1 MLYDPKRGEPEMAEK
16 RKKGTRIIRQ
26 KPDRRANRTILIR
39 SLFLMVLFGLV
50 VFIPLFF
57 KLWQIQISQHD
68 YYQELAVQ
76 QQTRDS
82 TVTAN
87 RGTIYDSQGAVLA
100 MSATVYNVQL
110 SPKDLLETQETY
122 REKVEDAQENG
133 GTLPD
138 YPEPTDQFVAENLA
152 SILNLEVEDVMKH
165 LENKN
170 SQYEIIKYRVEP
182 EESEAVQEF
191 ITENH
196 LSHGI
201 YLMPTS
207 KRYYPKGSLAAHVVG
222 WVNPNT
228 DNVGACG
235 VEAQFGEER
244 SGQTGRVV
252 TAKDGV
258 GTELLYRFEDY
269 YDATDGNNLTLTI
282 DATIQSYCESILQE
296 GVEQFD
302 IQDGAFCL
310 VMDPNTGAILGW
322 ANSPTFDLN
331 DPWTVSD
338 PVLLQYLEDIKSG
351 GYTKEEAYTKAL
363 AEGATAQEAYDA
375 AVQEAEKEV
384 LYSQWANKAVTSS
397 YEPGSTFKSIVLAA
411 ALEEGVISESDHFYC
426 SGVAQVD
433 GWNGDPIRCSKRD
446 GHGDQDLAKAVA
458 NSCNPA
464 FIEIGKRLGAEKFYD
479 YLEDFGFLEKT
490 GIDMQGETTGVI
502 WSRDDFTNVDLAVAS
517 FGQRFQVTPLQLI
530 TAASAVVN
538 GGHLMQ
544 PYVVSQVTD
553 ADGNVLQHTEPTE
566 VRQVISE
573 QTSERCRTILEKV
586 VDGGTG
592 KNAAVEGY
600 RIGGKTGS
608 SQTLKGEDHTI
619 VSFLGFAPAD
629 DPQVVIL
636 LAYDSPKPVSPGSN
650 YTADNWYISGGNMAA
665 LKAGELMEKILDYLG
680 VEKSYSATADVMV
693 PNLTGLN
700 LADATTSLKKN
711 NLSIRVVGDGDT
723 VTGQI
728 PAKGAS
734 IPGGSEVVVYMGA
747 EVPTDQVQV
756 PSVIG
761 LNVEQAK
768 AKLSAQGLYL
778 KASGASE
785 FGSTVVAYEQST
797 PAGTS
802 VDRGTTIEVRF
813 TDSTASGAGL

>member
-1 MLYDPKRGEPEMAEK
+1 MAEK
-16 RKKGTRIIRQ
+16 RKKGTRIVRQ
-26 KPDRRANRTILIR
+26 RPDQRANRTILIR

-68 YYQELAVQ
+68 HYQELAVQ

-122 REKVEDAQENG
+122 REKVEDAQEKG
-133 GTLPD
+133 GKLPD

-152 SILNLEVEDVMKH
+152 SILNLKVEDVMKH

-182 EESEAVQEF
+182 EESEAVQAF

-207 KRYYPKGSLAAHVVG
+207 KRYYPKGSLAAQVIG
-222 WVNPNT
+222 WVNPNL
-228 DNVGACG
+228 DNVGAYG
-235 VEAQFGEER
+235 LEAQFEEEL

-282 DATIQSYCESILQE
+282 DATIQSYCESILKE

-302 IQDGAFCL
+302 VQDGGFCIA
-310 VMDPNTGAILGW
+310 MDPNTGAILGW
-322 ANSPTFDLN
+322 ANSPAYDLN

-338 PVLLQYLEDIKSG
+338 PVLLQYLEDVKSG
-351 GYTKEEAYTKAL
+351 NYTKEEAYRKAL
-363 AEGATAQEAYDA
+363 EEGASTQEAYDKA
-375 AVQEAEKEV
+375 IQEAEKNV
-384 LYSQWANKAVTSS
+384 LYTQWENKAVTSS
-397 YEPGSTFKSIVLAA
+397 YEPGSTFKSMVLAA
-411 ALEEGVISESDHFYC
+411 ALEEGVVTESDHFYC

-433 GWNGDPIRCSKRD
+433 GWTGAPIRCSKRD

-464 FIEIGKRLGAEKFYD
+464 FIEIGRRLGAEKFYD
-479 YLEDFGFLEKT
+479 YLEDFGFLGPT
-490 GIDMQGETTGVI
+490 GIDMQGEASGGGQYV
-502 WSRDDFTNVDLAVAS
+502 WDRDDFTNVDLAVAS

-553 ADGNVLQHTEPTE
+553 ANGNVLQHTDPTE

-573 QTSERCRTILEKV
+573 KTSERCRAILEKV

-608 SQTLKGEDHTI
+608 SQTLKGVDHTI

-629 DPQVVIL
+629 DPQIVIL

-650 YTADNWYISGGNMAA
+650 YTEDKWYISGGNMAA

-747 EVPTDQVQV
+747 EVPTGQVQV
-756 PSVIG
+756 PNVIG

-768 AKLSAQGLYL
+768 QKLAAQGLYL

-797 PAGTS
+797 QAGAS

-813 TDSTASGAGL
+813 TDSTASGDGL

>member
-1 MLYDPKRGEPEMAEK
+1 MADKRKRGD
-16 RKKGTRIIRQ
+16 RIIRQ
-26 KPDRRANRTILIR
+26 RPDRRANRTILMR
-39 SLFLMVLFGLV
+39 SLFLMALFGVV

-110 SPKDLLETQETY
+110 SPKDLMETQETY

-133 GTLPD
+133 GELPD

-152 SILNLEVEDVMKH
+152 AILDLEVEDVMKH

-170 SQYEIIKYRVEP
+170 SQYEIIKKRVEP
-182 EESEAVQEF
+182 EESEAVQAF

-207 KRYYPKGSLAAHVVG
+207 KRYYPKGSLAAHVIG
-222 WVNPNT
+222 WVNPNLGEAGE
-228 DNVGACG
+228 GAYG
-235 VEAQFGEER
+235 IEAQFEEEL

-282 DATIQSYCESILQE
+282 DATIQSYCESIIQE

-302 IQDGAFCL
+302 VQDGAFCL
-310 VMDPNTGAILGW
+310 AMDPNTGAILGW
-322 ANSPTFDLN
+322 ANSPAYDLN
-331 DPWTVSD
+331 DPWAVTD
-338 PVLLQYLEDIKSG
+338 PVLSEYLESVKNDPSSS
-351 GYTKEEAYTKAL
+351 EEAYWEAL
-363 AEGATAQEAYDA
+363 GQ
-375 AVQEAEKEV
+375 VQNQ
-384 LYSQWANKAVTSS
+384 QWRNKAINDT

-411 ALEEGVISESDHFYC
+411 ALEEGVVNESDHFFC
-426 SGVAQVD
+426 TGVAQVE
-433 GWNGDPIRCSKRD
+433 GWTGDPIRCSDRD

-464 FIEIGKRLGAEKFYD
+464 FIEIGRRLGAEKFYD
-479 YLEDFGFLEKT
+479 YLEDFGFLGPT
-490 GIDMQGETTGVI
+490 GIDMQGESTINPVSAGLI
-502 WSRDDFTNVDLAVAS
+502 WPRDSFGTVDLAVAS

-544 PYVVSQVTD
+544 PYVVSQITD
-553 ADGNVLQHTEPTE
+553 ADGNV
-566 VRQVISE
+566 
-573 QTSERCRTILEKV
+573 
-586 VDGGTG
+586 
-592 KNAAVEGY
+592 
-600 RIGGKTGS
+600 IGGKTGS
-608 SQTLKGEDHTI
+608 SQTLKGQDHTI

-636 LAYDSPKPVSPGSN
+636 LAYDSPKPMSPGSN
-650 YTADNWYISGGNMAA
+650 YTEDLWYISGGNMAA
-665 LKAGELMEKILDYLG
+665 IKAGELLEKILDYMG
-680 VEKSYSATADVMV
+680 VEKTYSASADVVV
-693 PNLTGLN
+693 PNLTGLTE
-700 LADATTSLKKN
+700 ADATTSLKKN

-756 PSVIG
+756 PNVIG
-761 LNVEQAK
+761 LSVEQAK
-768 AKLSAQGLYL
+768 KKLEAQDLYL

-785 FGSTVVAYEQST
+785 FGSSVVAYDQSVE
-797 PAGTS
+797 AGTS
-802 VDRGTTIEVRF
+802 VDRGTAIEVRF
-813 TDSTASGAGL
+813 TDSTASGDGL

>member
-1 MLYDPKRGEPEMAEK
+1 MAE
-16 RKKGTRIIRQ
+16 RKKGNRVIRQ
-26 KPDRRANRTILIR
+26 RPDRRANRTILIR
-39 SLFLMVLFGLV
+39 SLFLMGVFGLIA
-50 VFIPLFF
+50 FIPLFI
-57 KLWQIQISQHD
+57 KLWQIQINQHD
-68 YYQELAVQ
+68 YYQELAVE

-110 SPKDLLETQETY
+110 SPKDLQETLESY
-122 REKVEDAQENG
+122 QEKVKKAQESG

-152 SILNLEVEDVMKH
+152 ALLDLDTEAVLKR
-165 LENKN
+165 LGNKN
-170 SQYEIIKYRVEP
+170 SQYEIIKYRIEP
-182 EESEAVQEF
+182 EESEAVQAF

-207 KRYYPKGSLAAHVVG
+207 KRYYPKGSLAAQVIG
-222 WVNPNT
+222 WFNANLGE
-228 DNVGACG
+228 GAYG
-235 VEAQFGEER
+235 LEAQYEEEL

-302 IQDGAFCL
+302 VQDGAFCIA
-310 VMDPNTGAILGW
+310 MDPNTGAILGW
-322 ANSPTFDLN
+322 ANSPTYDLN
-331 DPWTVSD
+331 DPWAVID
-338 PVLLQYLEDIKSG
+338 PVLSQYLETVKNDPTAS
-351 GYTKEEAYTKAL
+351 EEAY
-363 AEGATAQEAYDA
+363 QEAL
-375 AVQEAEKEV
+375 VQV
-384 LYSQWANKAVTSS
+384 QLQQWRNKAINDT
-397 YEPGSTFKSIVLAA
+397 YEPGSTFKSVVLAA
-411 ALEEGVISESDHFYC
+411 ALEEGVVTESDHFYC
-426 SGVAQVD
+426 SGSVMVD
-433 GWNGDPIRCSKRD
+433 GWSRPIQCSNTQ
-446 GHGDQDLAKAVA
+446 GHKDQDLAKAVA

-464 FIEIGKRLGAEKFYD
+464 FIEIGSRLGAEKFYD
-479 YLEDFGFLEKT
+479 YLEDFGFLGPT
-490 GIDMQGETTGVI
+490 GIDVLGEPASGGQII
-502 WSRDDFTNVDLAVAS
+502 WSRESFTNVNLATAS
-517 FGQRFQVTPLQLI
+517 FGQRFNVTPLQMI

-538 GGHLMQ
+538 GGHLMR
-544 PYVVSQVTD
+544 PYVVSQITD

-566 VRQVISE
+566 VRQVVSE
-573 QTSERCRTILEKV
+573 QTSQRCRTILEKV

-608 SQTLKGEDHTI
+608 SETQKGEGHTI

-636 LAYDSPKPVSPGSN
+636 LAYDSPKPMSPGSD
-650 YTADNWYISGGNMAA
+650 YTKDLWYISGGNMAA
-665 LKAGELMEKILDYLG
+665 LKAGELLEKILDYMG
-680 VEKSYSATADVMV
+680 VEKTYSATDDVIV
-693 PNLTGLN
+693 PNLTGLT
-700 LADATTSLKKN
+700 LGSATSTLSKN
-711 NLSIRVVGDGDT
+711 NLSIRTVGDGDT

-728 PAKGAS
+728 PAYGAS

-761 LNVEQAK
+761 LTMGQAK
-768 AKLSAQGLYL
+768 ERLEAQGLYL

-802 VDRGTTIEVRF
+802 VDRGTAIEVRF

>member
-1 MLYDPKRGEPEMAEK
+1 MAE
-16 RKKGTRIIRQ
+16 RKKGNRVIRQ
-26 KPDRRANRTILIR
+26 RPDRRANRTILVR
-39 SLFLMVLFGLV
+39 SLFLMAIFGLV
-50 VFIPLFF
+50 AFIPLFV
-57 KLWQIQISQHD
+57 KLWQLQISQHD
-68 YYQELAVQ
+68 YYQDLAVK

-87 RGTIYDSQGAVLA
+87 RGTIYDSKGEVLA
-100 MSATVYNVQL
+100 MSATVYDVQL
-110 SPKDLLETQETY
+110 SPRDLQETLETYQ
-122 REKVEDAQENG
+122 EKVEDAQENG
-133 GTLPD
+133 GKLPD
-138 YPEPTDQFVAENLA
+138 YPEPTDQFIAENLA
-152 SILNLEVEDVMKH
+152 AILDLEVDDILDH
-165 LENKN
+165 LQNKD
-170 SQYEIIKYRVEP
+170 SQYEIIKKKIEP
-182 EESEAVQEF
+182 EKSEAVQEF

-207 KRYYPKGSLAAHVVG
+207 KRYYPKGSLAAQVIG
-222 WVNPNT
+222 WVNPNL
-228 DNVGACG
+228 DNQGAYG
-235 VEAQFGEER
+235 LEAQFESIL

-269 YDATDGNNLTLTI
+269 YDATDGSNLTLTI
-282 DATIQSYCESILQE
+282 DSTIQSYCESILQE

-302 IQDGAFCL
+302 VQDGGFCIA
-310 VMDPNTGAILGW
+310 MDPNTGAILGW
-322 ANSPTFDLN
+322 ANSPSFDPN
-331 DPWTVSD
+331 DPWDVSD

-351 GYTKEEAYTKAL
+351 EYTKEEAYEKAL
-363 AEGATAQEAYDA
+363 AEGASTDEAYEA
-375 AVQEAEKEV
+375 AVSAAETEV
-384 LYSQWANKAVTSS
+384 LTTQWTNRAVRLS

-411 ALEEGVISESDHFYC
+411 ALEEGVVSESDHFYC
-426 SGVAQVD
+426 SGSATVE
-433 GWNGDPIRCSKRD
+433 GWSRPISCSYKP
-446 GHGDQDLAKAVA
+446 GHKDQTLAEAVA

-464 FIEIGKRLGAEKFYD
+464 FIAIGQKLGAEKFYD
-479 YLEDFGFLEKT
+479 YLEDFGFLEPT
-490 GIDMQGETTGVI
+490 NIDMQGEPTGGGQII
-502 WSRDDFTNVDLAVAS
+502 WSRENFSNVNLATAS

-530 TAASAVVN
+530 TAASSVVN

-544 PYVVSQVTD
+544 PYVVSQITD

-573 QTSERCRTILEKV
+573 KTSERCRAILEKV

-608 SQTLKGEDHTI
+608 SETTEDDHTI

-636 LAYDSPKPVSPGSN
+636 LAYDNPKPAYPGAN
-650 YTADNWYISGGNMAA
+650 TTADGWYISGGNMAA
-665 LKAGELMEKILDYLG
+665 IKAGELLEKILDYLG
-680 VEKSYSATADVMV
+680 VEKSYSETADVMV

-700 LADATTSLKKN
+700 LADATSALKKN

-728 PAKGAS
+728 PANGAS

-747 EVPTDQVQV
+747 EVPTDQVTV
-756 PSVIG
+756 PNLDG
-761 LNVEQAK
+761 LSMDQAK
-768 AKLSAQGLYL
+768 QKLSALGLYL
-778 KASGASE
+778 KATGATE
-785 FGSTVVAYEQST
+785 YGANLVAYDQSIA
-797 PAGTS
+797 AGTS